1 MKKTS
6 LFKIICTFP
15 VIFFKEN
22 KYLNLQMNFVVY
34 VLSGDILSLGNTH
47 FTVH

>member
-15 VIFFKEN
+15 VIFF
-22 KYLNLQMNFVVY
+22 
-34 VLSGDILSLGNTH
+34 
-47 FTVH
+47 